1 MFLTP
6 CYLNFTNALNDLFV
20 LILQFVIIHHIHFIF
35 LFFVRPVKDYYQQ
48 PTTSLP
54 SEDLDT
60 VDAGVG
66 LSKIRNSVMNK
77 VLEKR
82 GKRQLGM
89 GLIGRIMH
97 RSIRSDRL
105 TSDVKQ
111 QINEFDDHRYGKIIF
126 FFFVFLAS
134 KVYWIILFIV

>member
-1 MFLTP
+1 M
-6 CYLNFTNALNDLFV
+6 
-20 LILQFVIIHHIHFIF
+20 
-35 LFFVRPVKDYYQQ
+35 KDYYQQ

-66 LSKIRNSVMNK
+66 LSKIHNSVMNK

-111 QINEFDDHRYGKIIF
+111 QINEFDDHRYDKINF
-126 FFFVFLAS
+126 FYFFNFQSLLDYLLY
-134 KVYWIILFIV
+134 K